1 MYVTCVATRSFF
13 TSIMSDLRLTG
24 CGPSNQWQNLVFDG
38 NERKY
43 ELWETKILGYIK
55 LKGLKEIFI
64 VGEISADKN
73 QFVYAE
79 LVQYLDERSLSLVM
93 RDAKEH
99 AREALRILRAHYA
112 GSGKPRF
119 ITLYNQFTTLNKSHS
134 EAITD
139 YIIRVENAA
148 TALNAADE
156 VVSDSLFV
164 AMVLN
169 GLPNDYKVFEAM
181 IT

>member
-1 MYVTCVATRSFF
+1 
-13 TSIMSDLRLTG
+13 MSDLRLTG

-43 ELWETKILGYIK
+43 ELWETKILGYTK

-112 GSGKPRF
+112 GSGKPRI

-139 YIIRVENAA
+139 CIIRVENAA